1 MKKEYTEP
9 KIEMIEFDDSI
20 CTEGGQE
27 WSICT
32 TDICT
37 DNTWE

>member
-1 MKKEYTEP
+1 MKKEYTDAR
-9 KIEMIEFDDSI
+9 IEMVEFDDTI

-32 TDICT
+32 TDTCT
-37 DNTWE
+37 DNKME